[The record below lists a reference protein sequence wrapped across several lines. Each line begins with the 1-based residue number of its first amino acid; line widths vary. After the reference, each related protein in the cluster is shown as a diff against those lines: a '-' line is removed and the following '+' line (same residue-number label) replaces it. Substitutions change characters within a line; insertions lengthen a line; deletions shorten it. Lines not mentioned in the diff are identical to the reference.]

1 METFYSDVRYG
12 IRMLLKRK
20 GFSLVVVATLALAI
34 GANATLFSMVSTV
47 LFLPMPFDEPDRIA
61 FLYSQN
67 PSLNRMR
74 AGVSVPDFA
83 DLREELESF
92 EGLAAFA
99 WASHT
104 LTGVEEPVRVAG
116 VEVSANFFPLMGID
130 IVEGRP
136 FTGEDDQAESSPVAI
151 LSHGAWERRF
161 GSDPQILR
169 RTLFLDSKAHTV
181 VGVLQPEMDFGV
193 FQDIELWTPLV
204 RDAERAD
211 REDRFLRVA
220 GRLVA
225 GRTVEEA
232 DVESRTIADRL
243 ARAHPA
249 SNRDWTVYAISFSQ
263 ALFVMGR
270 NVKSIFLLLAM
281 TTGFVLLIA
290 CANVANMLLTRSA
303 VRSREVAVRS
313 ALGASR
319 SRIVRQLLTESS
331 MLSILGASFGLV
343 LVRWT
348 IRALGYVAGDEIP
361 LLSMI
366 TIDEKV
372 LSFALLMAL
381 ATPLVFGLVP
391 ALRASRSDLNED
403 LKDGMRTSS
412 GRARNYRGLLVAGE
426 VAMALVLLVI
436 SGLAVQSMQN
446 IRHIE
451 LGFEPKDVLTMRVD
465 LPASKYEEPSAV
477 RAFFERTLTEMHAE
491 PGVVDVALS
500 SHRPVIGGEP
510 NRSFRIFGH
519 SSEASEDLPLA
530 ATIVVSPPFFSVLE
544 VPLLQGRM
552 LSEQDSELAEPVA
565 LVSRAA
571 AERYWPGASPVGAR
585 IRFGDSS
592 ANGIRVVGVVGDLRN
607 PDADQPPEPQV
618 YLPHAQRPLPQMA
631 VLARTAGD
639 PSAVA
644 ESLRRAV
651 WQADPDQPVHD
662 VRTMDKIVYDDHAS
676 DIAAIG
682 LMTYFSLVAL
692 GLATAGI
699 YGVISYSVSQRRHE
713 IGIRMAMGARATEM
727 GLMVVRQGLTAVLVG
742 LSVGLVA
749 TLALTRGLSA
759 LFYGL
764 TATDPAT
771 YSGVAL
777 LLVAIAVLASLVP
790 ALRAARTNP
799 LSTLRN
805 E

>member
-1 METFYSDVRYG
+1 
-12 IRMLLKRK
+12 
-20 GFSLVVVATLALAI
+20 
-34 GANATLFSMVSTV
+34 
-47 LFLPMPFDEPDRIA
+47 
-61 FLYSQN
+61 
-67 PSLNRMR
+67 MR
-74 AGVSVPDFA
+74 G
-83 DLREELESF
+83 
-92 EGLAAFA
+92 
-99 WASHT
+99 
-104 LTGVEEPVRVAG
+104 
-116 VEVSANFFPLMGID
+116 
-130 IVEGRP
+130 
-136 FTGEDDQAESSPVAI
+136 DQAESSPVAI

-161 GSDPQILR
+161 GSDPQILG

-193 FQDIELWTPLV
+193 FQDIELWTPLA
-204 RDAERAD
+204 RDTERAD

-290 CANVANMLLTRSA
+290 CANVANMLLARSA

-381 ATPLVFGLVP
+381 ATPLVFGLIP

-727 GLMVVRQGLTAVLVG
+727 GLMVVRQGLAAVLVG

-799 LSTLRN
+799 LSTLRH